1 MTTSKICV
9 IAVLAYPIISGIIA
23 LFLFDDHADELLSDR
38 EKACGVIC
46 WPLIIV
52 LLPVCYIIKI
62 IKQHNKLKEAK
73 KIEED
78 KRKKELVD
86 NVLKELKLR

>member
-9 IAVLAYPIISGIIA
+9 MAVMCYPIISGIIA
-23 LFLFDDHADELLSDR
+23 LFLLENYEDKISDR
-38 EKACGVIC
+38 EKACYAIC

-52 LLPVCYIIKI
+52 LLPIFYIIKI
-62 IKQHNKLKEAK
+62 IKQNNKLKETN
-73 KIEED
+73 KIEEN

-86 NVLKELKLR
+86 NVLKELNIR

>member
-1 MTTSKICV
+1 MTTSKIV
-9 IAVLAYPIISGIIA
+9 VMAVMCYPIISGIIA
-23 LFLFDDHADELLSDR
+23 LFLLENYEDKISDR
-38 EKACGVIC
+38 EKACYAIC

-52 LLPVCYIIKI
+52 LLPVFFIIKI
-62 IKQHNKLKEAK
+62 IKQHNKLKETN

>member
-1 MTTSKICV
+1 MITCKICAMVV
-9 IAVLAYPIISGIIA
+9 ICYPIISGIIA
-23 LFLFDDHADELLSDR
+23 LFLCEAHADEFSSR
-38 EKACGVIC
+38 EKVFAVIC

-52 LLPVCYIIKI
+52 LLPVFYIIKI
-62 IKQHNKLKEAK
+62 IKQHNKLKEAN